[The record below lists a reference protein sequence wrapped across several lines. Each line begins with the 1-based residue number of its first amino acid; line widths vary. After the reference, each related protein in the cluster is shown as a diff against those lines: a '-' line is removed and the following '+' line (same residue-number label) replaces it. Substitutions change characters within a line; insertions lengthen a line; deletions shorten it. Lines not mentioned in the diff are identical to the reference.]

1 MFEIQIVCVLI
12 RVDGN
17 DVLAVYNA
25 TAKAREISMTQGTPT
40 LIEAMTYRYKL

>member
-1 MFEIQIVCVLI
+1 MFKIQIVCVLV

-40 LIEAMTYRYKL
+40 LIEAMTYRYEL